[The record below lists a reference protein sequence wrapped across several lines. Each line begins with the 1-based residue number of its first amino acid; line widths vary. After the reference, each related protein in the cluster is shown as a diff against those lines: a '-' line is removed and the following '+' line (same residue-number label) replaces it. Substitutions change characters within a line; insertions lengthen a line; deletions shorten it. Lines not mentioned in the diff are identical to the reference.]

1 MKFSSYIAIIYINIV
16 LWIKK
21 LLKLKIIP
29 YKTLINLTDLCNSRC
44 NFCDIWKIKP
54 KDEIDIKELTTLFQS
69 LNKNLYWLSL
79 SGGEVTLVKYYKL
92 MIDKLIENCKNIKI
106 LAFTTNAL
114 AVDRAVDYALYA
126 KNKGLDVLVTISL
139 DGDEKIHNE
148 LRGIKNNYQKCF
160 DLYYKLKK
168 NKINCNFGITI
179 SEKNSDFVLKKYV
192 EYKNLIKAVTF
203 VHNHGIFGINKNFE
217 DDKILTSLKH
227 IYKNYPLKKIEHLI
241 EKIHLKISIIF
252 LTAKRNKNIIPCD
265 VINSSIHIM
274 PNGDVKPCM
283 FMESLGNIRNQSIN
297 AILSDVK
304 TTKVKELIKRD
315 KCPKC
320 WMNCYSPHTIMQ
332 HPIKSIYNLIFN

>member
-1 MKFSSYIAIIYINIV
+1 M
-16 LWIKK
+16 
-21 LLKLKIIP
+21 
-29 YKTLINLTDLCNSRC
+29 
-44 NFCDIWKIKP
+44 
-54 KDEIDIKELTTLFQS
+54 
-69 LNKNLYWLSL
+69 
-79 SGGEVTLVKYYKL
+79 
-92 MIDKLIENCKNIKI
+92 
-106 LAFTTNAL
+106 
-114 AVDRAVDYALYA
+114 
-126 KNKGLDVLVTISL
+126 
-139 DGDEKIHNE
+139 
-148 LRGIKNNYQKCF
+148 
-160 DLYYKLKK
+160 
-168 NKINCNFGITI
+168 
-179 SEKNSDFVLKKYV
+179 
-192 EYKNLIKAVTF
+192 IKAVTF
-203 VHNHGIFGINKNFE
+203 VHNHGIFGINKNLE

-227 IYKNYPLKKIEHLI
+227 IYKNYPLKKLEHLI

-297 AILSDVK
+297 AILSNEE